1 MVGASGDDDAERAN
15 AFGRRTGSRTSPMD
29 PTILRDRTYLT
40 RLLILKE
47 LLARP
52 EAPLR
57 EVADALDVTPQAV
70 SQHAKELESDGLL
83 ALRDGKR
90 DVTTEGVQLL
100 QEGLHR
106 LKQVVDQAAES
117 VRVVRRTTAEAGT
130 AIRQGQRVGLLMED
144 GRLVARTD
152 KTSTSMGRAAVG
164 AAAGEEVI
172 VDELSGV
179 VPLEPG
185 RIAIVRLP
193 GVEDGGGRAVD
204 DDAVRR
210 WIEERGP
217 PERVGAIGTGAR
229 ILARRL
235 GYDVAIEFAVP
246 RAAFHA
252 AELGLTVAVFI
263 ESDQML
269 DALSVLDSL
278 NEEAKRRISVETFEA
293 PKVRL

>member
-1 MVGASGDDDAERAN
+1 
-15 AFGRRTGSRTSPMD
+15 MD

-70 SQHAKELESDGLL
+70 SQHAKQLEQDGLL
-83 ALRDGKR
+83 ISHDGKR
-90 DVTTEGVQLL
+90 DVTTEGVQVL
-100 QEGLHR
+100 QEGLQR
-106 LKQVVDQAAES
+106 LKRVVDQAAES
-117 VRVVRRTTAEAGT
+117 VRVVRRATAEA
-130 AIRQGQRVGLLMED
+130 ASPIRQGQRVGLFMED
-144 GRLVARTD
+144 GRLVARAD
-152 KTSTSMGRAAVG
+152 RTSTSMGRAAVD

-193 GVEDGGGRAVD
+193 GPEDGGGRAAD
-204 DDAVRR
+204 ADAVVQ
-210 WIEERGP
+210 WIEQRGLP
-217 PERVGAIGTGAR
+217 DRVAAIGTGAR

-235 GYDVAIEFAVP
+235 GFEVTIEFAAA

-252 AELGLTVAVFI
+252 AELGLNVAVFV

-269 DALSVLDSL
+269 DALSVLDAL
-278 NEEAKRRISVETFEA
+278 NEEAKRRIPVETFEA
-293 PKVRL
+293 PRTRR